1 MPQLYVN
8 LDHVATLRQARGT
21 TYPDVTEA
29 AVLSE
34 SSGHVHGITLH
45 LREDRRHVN
54 DDDMRRVKESIHI
67 PFNFEMSV
75 AEDIVRICRD
85 VAPAQAT
92 LVPEKREELTTE
104 GGLDLI
110 RGAERVRDVTREL
123 QDDGI
128 TVSLFV
134 DPDAD
139 TMRRAH
145 DLGATHVEL
154 HTGRYADAAD
164 DAERATELEHLQHA
178 THVAQDH
185 GLLVNA
191 GHGLTHLNVGPVA
204 AIPGILDLNIGHAIV
219 ARSVF
224 LGLEEALREMREA
237 IERNADAARP
247 GP

>member
-34 SSGHVHGITLH
+34 TSGHVHGITLH

-54 DDDMRRVKESIHI
+54 DDDMRRVKERIQI

-75 AEDIVRICRD
+75 APDIVRVCRE

-104 GGLDLI
+104 GGLDLL

-123 QDDGI
+123 QGDGVA
-128 TVSLFV
+128 VSL
-134 DPDAD
+134 
-139 TMRRAH
+139 
-145 DLGATHVEL
+145 
-154 HTGRYADAAD
+154 
-164 DAERATELEHLQHA
+164 
-178 THVAQDH
+178 
-185 GLLVNA
+185 
-191 GHGLTHLNVGPVA
+191 
-204 AIPGILDLNIGHAIV
+204 
-219 ARSVF
+219 
-224 LGLEEALREMREA
+224 
-237 IERNADAARP
+237 
-247 GP
+247 

>member
-1 MPQLYVN
+1 MPQLFVN

-29 AVLSE
+29 ACLAE
-34 SSGHVHGITLH
+34 ASGTVNGITLH

-54 DDDMRRVKESIHI
+54 DDDMRRVKKSIHI

-75 AEDIVRICRD
+75 ADDIVRVCRE

-104 GGLDLI
+104 GGLDLV
-110 RGAERVRDVTREL
+110 RAADRVRAVTAEL
-123 QDDGI
+123 QSDGI
-128 TVSLFV
+128 MVSLFV
-134 DPDAD
+134 DPDPD
-139 TMRRAH
+139 TMLRAR

-154 HTGRYADAAD
+154 HTGRYADATD
-164 DAERATELEHLQHA
+164 DGDRATELEHLQHA
-178 THVAQDH
+178 ARVAQDH
-185 GLLVNA
+185 GLIVNA

-204 AIPGILDLNIGHAIV
+204 AIPGVLDLNIGHAIV

-224 LGLEEALREMREA
+224 LGLAGALREMRDA

-247 GP
+247 GS